1 MRTQPCIKF
10 DAHVN
15 DVADHLDVP
24 VDGCT
29 IQPSKGSASHVWS
42 AISCVNA
49 SMVGKLQK
57 NPKMMEIHIIKK
69 TQKPLTGIWRPMIG
83 IWQPMIGICPPLIG
97 IWQPLT
103 GIWRTP
109 MKCSK
114 YVQIWSFSHDSDRFL
129 RHAKLLHDEYH
140 KWLAQAGKFHIV
152 PIWWSACYL
161 FAVSLDTF
169 TFFSKC
175 FAIFPKFN
183 FMVFFH
189 RQQGICLRSTLDT
202 TMASEMTLETGHSL
216 SFCIDMNS
224 WHLIIHS
231 DRWGKSPHGTPG
243 STEATCHWCQC
254 GVCPYIYIISQMF
267 GEVYIIYS

>member
-1 MRTQPCIKF
+1 MFQWMVVQFNHQRAARVTCNQQL
-10 DAHVN
+10 AVWTHRWWEN
-15 DVADHLDVP
+15 
-24 VDGCT
+24 
-29 IQPSKGSASHVWS
+29 SK
-42 AISCVNA
+42 
-49 SMVGKLQK
+49 KKQ
-57 NPKMMEIHIIKK
+57 KMMEIQIIKK

-114 YVQIWSFSHDSDRFL
+114 YVQIWSFGHDSDRFL

-175 FAIFPKFN
+175 FAIFPIN

-189 RQQGICLRSTLDT
+189 QQQGICLRSTLDT
-202 TMASEMTLETGHSL
+202 TMASEMTMETGHSL

-254 GVCPYIYIISQMF
+254 GVCPYIYIYIISQMF
-267 GEVYIIYS
+267 SERYILYIHRSIW